1 MKLSE
6 KRIVFV
12 DLDDTLI
19 KTVSG
24 GDHPLGV
31 YDMTLR
37 LDVFAKLKM
46 IAPNAV
52 FIVTNQGGI
61 ETGKTPATLFQAK
74 FMYVI
79 AALQEFLGMHTFV
92 AGKFCPTH
100 NPDFEGRKPNTAMLT
115 SMLDEFEQ
123 IVQDYKFS
131 KEECVYIGDTLIDTE
146 RKTAQ
151 NFGCDFV
158 PVEELLTMTIDSPK
172 YRVVHKQTCTDYDG
186 RLLTRAEAVQIVREH
201 TDDKGE
207 TELDIVPS
215 KFIPPKPDA
224 TPQSEEKSDKSA
236 TPKSKKEVKVVVPP
250 FAKQLAEQKKRKKSK
265 K

>member
-6 KRIVFV
+6 KRIVFI
-12 DLDDTLI
+12 DMDDTLI
-19 KTVSG
+19 KTASG
-24 GDHPLGV
+24 QKFPLGV

-52 FIVTNQGGI
+52 FIVSNQGGI
-61 ETGKTPATLFQAK
+61 EAGFVNITLFQQK

-79 AALQEFLGMHTFV
+79 ASLQEFLGLHTFV
-92 AGKFCPTH
+92 AGKFCPTQ
-100 NPDFEGRKPNTAMLT
+100 DAKFEGRKPNTAMLT

-123 IVQDYKFS
+123 ILGHSFT
-131 KEECVYIGDTLIDTE
+131 KEDCVYIGDTLIDTE
-146 RKTAQ
+146 ELTAK

-158 PVEELLTMTIDSPK
+158 PVEDFITIKIDPPM
-172 YRVVHKQTCTDYDG
+172 YRVVYKKDCSDFDG
-186 RLLTRAEAVQIVREH
+186 RIITKAEATQIVREH

-215 KFIPPKPDA
+215 KFIAPEQKAAPEPAEPEKDSKPK
-224 TPQSEEKSDKSA
+224 QEK
-236 TPKSKKEVKVVVPP
+236 KSKIIKLP
-250 FAKQLAEQKKRKKSK
+250 FAKKLNN
-265 K
+265 

>member
-12 DLDDTLI
+12 DMDDTLVR
-19 KTVSG
+19 TTSG
-24 GDHPLGV
+24 QKFPLGV

-37 LDVFAKLKM
+37 LDVFAKIKM

-52 FIVTNQGGI
+52 FIVSNQGGI
-61 ETGKTPATLFQAK
+61 EAGFVNPTLFQQK

-79 AALQEFLGMHTFV
+79 ASLQEFIGLHTFV
-92 AGKFCPTH
+92 AGKFCPTQ
-100 NPDFEGRKPNTAMLT
+100 DAKFEGRKPNTAMLT

-123 IVQDYKFS
+123 IVGHEFT
-131 KEECVYIGDTLIDTE
+131 KEDCVYIGDTLIGTE
-146 RKTAQ
+146 EQTAK

-158 PVEELLTMTIDSPK
+158 PVENLITMKIDAPM
-172 YRVVHKQTCTDYDG
+172 YRVVYKKDCSDFDG
-186 RLLTRAEAVQIVREH
+186 RVVTKAEAVQVVREH

-215 KFIPPKPDA
+215 KFIAPKLKA
-224 TPQSEEKSDKSA
+224 APQSVESEKD
-236 TPKSKKEVKVVVPP
+236 SKPQKQEKKAKVIKPP
-250 FAKQLAEQKKRKKSK
+250 FVKKLNN
-265 K
+265 

>member
-12 DLDDTLI
+12 DMDDTLI
-19 KTVSG
+19 KTTSG
-24 GDHPLGV
+24 QTFPLGV

-37 LDVFAKLKM
+37 LDVFAKIKM

-52 FIVTNQGGI
+52 FIVSNQGGI
-61 ETGKTPATLFQAK
+61 EAGFVNPTLFQQK

-79 AALQEFLGMHTFV
+79 ASLQEFLGLHTFV
-92 AGKFCPTH
+92 AGKFCPTQ
-100 NPDFEGRKPNTAMLT
+100 DAKFEGRKPNTAMLT

-123 IVQDYKFS
+123 IVDHKFT
-131 KEECVYIGDTLIDTE
+131 KDDCVYIGDTLIDTE
-146 RKTAQ
+146 ELTAR

-158 PVEELLTMTIDSPK
+158 PVETLPTMKIDAPM
-172 YRVVHKQTCTDYDG
+172 YRVVYKKDCSDFDG
-186 RLLTRAEAVQIVREH
+186 KIVTKAEATQVVREH

-215 KFIPPKPDA
+215 KFIAPKLPA
-224 TPQSEEKSDKSA
+224 APQPAEPEKDSK
-236 TPKSKKEVKVVVPP
+236 PKT
-250 FAKQLAEQKKRKKSK
+250 KQQEKKSK
-265 K
+265 IIKPPFVKKPNN